1 MDKSELKAKKMN
13 LVNEWEKIFEQKIEN
28 ALTDEGI
35 DHFWDEKTS
44 VDEAADLLTAVAVGD
59 LVESLLNNH
68 SGIVVKVSSKKVEK
82 KHCKAKDFRPFMVI
96 GKPDRYCYDERF
108 ETPEAAYEFIKN
120 EAMHSI
126 LSVDDFMVVKEVKHV

>member
-1 MDKSELKAKKMN
+1 MNARERKEGLK
-13 LVNEWEKIFEQKIEN
+13 NEWEKCFEKKIED

-35 DHFWDEKTS
+35 KHFWDERTS

-68 SGIVVKVSSKKVEK
+68 SGIVVKVSSKKAEK
-82 KHCKAKDFRPFMVI
+82 KNCKAKNFRPFMVI

-126 LSVDDFMVVKEVKHV
+126 LSVDDFMVVKEVKHG